1 MTPQNTPN
9 PPAVLSFHTK
19 PTTTI
24 TITMTP
30 SLQSIPTATQLQAIW
45 NKHAAPAHNAS
56 TTHPVFF
63 TERLRKPSVG
73 SAIPVPGAGSS
84 PVAHGYVYQEAR
96 SANAPKL

>member
-1 MTPQNTPN
+1 M
-9 PPAVLSFHTK
+9 A
-19 PTTTI
+19 
-24 TITMTP
+24 P
-30 SLQSIPTATQLQAIW
+30 SHSIPTTAQLQAIW

-73 SAIPVPGAGSS
+73 AAIPAPAAGFS
-84 PVAHGYVYQEAR
+84 PVAQGYVYQEAR